1 VSARPYI
8 TCRQLIETLAAYL
21 DRELPAVAVSD
32 FERHLSVCVSC
43 VAYIATYEK
52 TIRMA
57 RGVAAYDESLVDSA
71 PPELIDAVLV
81 ALRRA

>member
-1 VSARPYI
+1 MARPYI
-8 TCRQLIETLAAYL
+8 TCRELIDTLAAYL
-21 DRELPAVAVSD
+21 DRELPPVAVSD
-32 FERHLSVCVSC
+32 FERHLSVCDSC

-52 TIRMA
+52 SIRLA
-57 RGVAAYDESLVDSA
+57 HAVAHYEDALAEAA

>member
-1 VSARPYI
+1 MSARPYI
-8 TCRQLIETLAAYL
+8 TCRQLIETLGAYL
-21 DRELPAVAVSD
+21 DHELPELATSD
-32 FERHLSVCVSC
+32 FERHLSVCDSC

-57 RGVAAYDESLVDSA
+57 RAVAVYDEALIGAA
-71 PPELIDAVLV
+71 PPELIEAVLV

>member
-1 VSARPYI
+1 VSARAYI

-21 DRELPAVAVSD
+21 DHELPEVAASD
-32 FERHLSVCVSC
+32 FERHLAICESC

-52 TIRMA
+52 TIRLA
-57 RGVAAYDESLVDSA
+57 HAVAVYDEGVVESA

-81 ALRRA
+81 ALRSA